1 MISVLEFA
9 TRSAFTLFP
18 EGYLKMQIR
27 ERVVQLREAE
37 VLESVSNK
45 CNVKD
50 PSKPT

>member
-1 MISVLEFA
+1 MNPFLEFA